1 MELTTNY
8 IKMKSKH
15 LIPKAQF
22 GTGIV
27 RKGLRWLFNHAVPT
41 RE

>member
-1 MELTTNY
+1 ME
-8 IKMKSKH
+8 SKK

-27 RKGLRWLFNHAVPT
+27 RRGLRWLSNHAVPT
-41 RE
+41 REQILFEVQN